1 MKKLLLIVSILAIKG
16 TLIAQTVQKTMNN
29 LPDTG
34 QTTSYTSTFGEDN
47 DYNINVPSYTN
58 NGNGTITDNI
68 TGLMWQ
74 QGDSG
79 ELTIENGILYC
90 DNLVLGG
97 FSDWRL
103 PDKEESMS
111 ILNLDRNNPALNTTY
126 FTNTTAGY
134 WWTSTVQYNNAN
146 AIWVTN
152 AGGGTGPKLKTETI
166 SAGGTLKYHA
176 RAVRSSITPTNVA
189 NFTDNNDGT
198 ITDNVTGL
206 MWQKSPAIIAY
217 TWEQALDFAENLTTA
232 TYSDWRLPN
241 IKELVSL
248 NSETTNTPSINTT
261 FFPTIAST
269 KYWSSTTQFAPGSTS
284 AWFNDF
290 QNSGITSYSLKTVS
304 YPIICVRGIPLL
316 GVSKNELLN
325 TNFKITNPFRNQI
338 EFTSTITLNTA
349 IVTLFDIYGCEVQ
362 KWNSISSP
370 ANQNNSLTI
379 QVPLQN
385 GLYIL
390 KIQNEFLNYSIK
402 LLHSN

>member
-1 MKKLLLIVSILAIKG
+1 MKKLLLIVNILAIKG

-34 QTTSYTSTFGEDN
+34 QTTSYTATFGEDN

-103 PDKEESMS
+103 PNKEESMS

-126 FTNTTAGY
+126 FTNTSAGY

-206 MWQKSPAIIAY
+206 MWQKSPAINAY

-232 TYSDWRLPN
+232 NYTDWRLPN

-304 YPIICVRGIPLL
+304 YPIICVRGIASLSVTENDFL
-316 GVSKNELLN
+316 KN
-325 TNFKITNPFRNQI
+325 NFKIINPFFNQI
-338 EFTSTITLNTA
+338 DITSIIDLNNVD
-349 IVTLFDIYGCEVQ
+349 IVLFDILGREIQ
-362 KWNSISSP
+362 QWKSINCI
-370 ANQNNSLTI
+370 ANQKNSLTI
-379 QVPLQN
+379 KVPLQN
-385 GLYIL
+385 CLCII
-390 KIQNEFLNYSIK
+390 KIQSDDLSYTTKILN
-402 LLHSN
+402 LN

>member
-1 MKKLLLIVSILAIKG
+1 MKKLLFIFCAFCVNGILN
-16 TLIAQTVQKTMNN
+16 AQTVQKTMNN

-34 QTTSYTSTFGEDN
+34 QTTSYTATFGEDN

-58 NGNGTITDNI
+58 NGNGTITDNV

-103 PDKEESMS
+103 PNKEESMS

-126 FTNTTAGY
+126 FPNTTAGY

-146 AIWVTN
+146 EIWVTN

-176 RAVRSSITPTNVA
+176 RAVRSSTIPTTIT

-206 MWQKSPAIIAY
+206 MWQKSPATTTY
-217 TWEQALDFAENLTTA
+217 TWEQALAFAENLTAA
-232 TYSDWRLPN
+232 TYTDWRLPN

-248 NSETTNTPSINTT
+248 NNETTNAPSINTT

-269 KYWSSTTQFAPGSTS
+269 RYWSSTTQFAPGSTS

-290 QNSGITSYSLKTVS
+290 QNSGITSYDLKTINHNV
-304 YPIICVRGIPLL
+304 ICVRGIPSILNIDEVSD
-316 GVSKNELLN
+316 GVSSIKVFPNPF
-325 TNFKITNPFRNQI
+325 TSKITMILATGNEKF
-338 EFTSTITLNTA
+338 ELYDSLGKL
-349 IVTLFDIYGCEVQ
+349 LFVGKYIDKHDFSNLKKGIYF
-362 KWNSISSP
+362 
-370 ANQNNSLTI
+370 
-379 QVPLQN
+379 
-385 GLYIL
+385 L
-390 KIQNEFLNYSIK
+390 KIIDVKTTKLKLIK
-402 LLHSN
+402 E

>member
-1 MKKLLLIVSILAIKG
+1 MGKIEKMKKLLFIFCAFCINGILN
-16 TLIAQTVQKTMNN
+16 AQTVQKTMSN

-34 QTTSYTSTFGEDN
+34 QTTSYTATFGEDN
-47 DYNINVPSYTN
+47 DYNINVPSFTN
-58 NGNGTITDNI
+58 NGNGTITDNV

-103 PDKEESMS
+103 PNKEESMS

-126 FTNTTAGY
+126 FPNTTAGY

-176 RAVRSSITPTNVA
+176 RAVRSSTTPTTIT

-206 MWQKSPAIIAY
+206 MWQKSPATTTY
-217 TWEQALDFAENLTTA
+217 TWEQALAFAENLTA
-232 TYSDWRLPN
+232 STYADWRLPN

-248 NSETTNTPSINTT
+248 NNETTNAPSINTT
-261 FFPTIAST
+261 FFPTVAST
-269 KYWSSTTQFAPGSTS
+269 RYWSSTTQFAPGSTS

-290 QNSGITSYSLKTVS
+290 QNSGITSYDLKTVS
-304 YPIICVRGIPLL
+304 YPIICVRGIPSILSIDE
-316 GVSKNELLN
+316 VSDGASSIKVFPNPF
-325 TNFKITNPFRNQI
+325 TSKITMMSATGNEKF
-338 EFTSTITLNTA
+338 ELYDSLGKL
-349 IVTLFDIYGCEVQ
+349 LFVGKDIDKHDFSNLKKGIYF
-362 KWNSISSP
+362 
-370 ANQNNSLTI
+370 
-379 QVPLQN
+379 
-385 GLYIL
+385 L
-390 KIQNEFLNYSIK
+390 KIIDVKTTKLKLIK
-402 LLHSN
+402 E